1 MTFLSVE
8 LLLIALVKIDD
19 NVVILLISFANCPS
33 VQLAVLA
40 PE

>member
-19 NVVILLISFANCPS
+19 NVVILLISLASCAS

>member
-19 NVVILLISFANCPS
+19 NVVILPVSYTHRVS